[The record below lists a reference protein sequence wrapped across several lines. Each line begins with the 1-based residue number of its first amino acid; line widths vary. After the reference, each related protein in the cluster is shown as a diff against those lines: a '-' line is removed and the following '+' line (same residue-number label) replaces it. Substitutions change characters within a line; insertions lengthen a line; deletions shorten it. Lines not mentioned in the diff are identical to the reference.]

1 MHFLRK
7 YTLIITAALLPG
19 LLFALALTY
28 SSTSVIR
35 DPNNIKTTV
44 SGSGIYKDVVP
55 AVLEQSE
62 KNASNSDN
70 NSISLNDPEV
80 KLAASQTFDSGFMKQ
95 SSENIIDGVYHWLNG
110 ASPKPDFKIDVSAK
124 KTQFANNVAAQA
136 KQRTQHLPQCPLS
149 VSPASIENT
158 DIFKLKCLPYGIT
171 PAMVEHNLKQ
181 EVLSSQDFLD
191 KPVITANTIQSN
203 DSSKDIFNNQFKNVP
218 VYYQKAKIAPIILAL
233 LIVLAIVAIVLL
245 SPNHLH
251 GVRRVSIILII
262 SGVTVM
268 IFAFVFNKVISDSII
283 PNVKLDNKPMQKDTQ
298 AIITSFTKN
307 IDNKYWHFG
316 EGYLALGAIVLAGTI
331 YLSKRVKPHT
341 TEAIDQKHTHQ
352 PLAKDS

>member
-1 MHFLRK
+1 
-7 YTLIITAALLPG
+7 
-19 LLFALALTY
+19 
-28 SSTSVIR
+28 
-35 DPNNIKTTV
+35 
-44 SGSGIYKDVVP
+44 
-55 AVLEQSE
+55 
-62 KNASNSDN
+62 
-70 NSISLNDPEV
+70 
-80 KLAASQTFDSGFMKQ
+80 
-95 SSENIIDGVYHWLNG
+95 
-110 ASPKPDFKIDVSAK
+110 
-124 KTQFANNVAAQA
+124 
-136 KQRTQHLPQCPLS
+136 
-149 VSPASIENT
+149 
-158 DIFKLKCLPYGIT
+158 
-171 PAMVEHNLKQ
+171 
-181 EVLSSQDFLD
+181 
-191 KPVITANTIQSN
+191 
-203 DSSKDIFNNQFKNVP
+203 
-218 VYYQKAKIAPIILAL
+218 
-233 LIVLAIVAIVLL
+233 VLAIVAIVLL